1 MNTTINF
8 LKTNSPLILAAAL
21 AGCASPSGTTTY
33 NPAIQGTSTALGQ
46 AGQAL
51 GTANQALQ
59 TGQQAINT
67 AQALQTVSLTD
78 LLVQQLG
85 VTQMQAQTGAGALFQ
100 VAKNRMQ
107 AAAFSQ
113 LEQAVPG
120 VQSMIQAA
128 QQVQQSSPLGGM
140 GGVSSVPGLS
150 GSTAGNLLSA
160 ASLFQQQ
167 GMSANMVQ
175 RFIPVMVDYVST
187 KGGNVLANSLNAAL
201 LGQ

>member
-1 MNTTINF
+1 M
-8 LKTNSPLILAAAL
+8 KTQNIFKANSSLILAIAL
-21 AGCASPSGTTTY
+21 SGCAGTGGTAYT
-33 NPAIQGTSTALGQ
+33 PAAPGTSSALGQ

-59 TGQQAINT
+59 TGQQVVNT
-67 AQALQTVSLTD
+67 AQAMQSVSLTD
-78 LLVQQLG
+78 VLVQQLG
-85 VTQMQAQTGAGALFQ
+85 VTPTQAQTGAGALFQ
-100 VAKNRMQ
+100 LAKNRMQ
-107 AAAFSQ
+107 AEAFNQ
-113 LEQAVPG
+113 LEQTVPG
-120 VQSMIQAA
+120 MQSMIQAA
-128 QQVQQSSPLGGM
+128 QQVQQPSGLGGLT
-140 GGVSSVPGLS
+140 GGMSPVPGLS
-150 GSTAGNLLSA
+150 GGTVGNLLSA